1 MSKPARKK
9 TSRAVM
15 FRVTPE
21 GTLAPNDD
29 ISRQTLRKRGFR
41 VGDVLAADPK
51 KPRSLHNWRRAHKL
65 GQMLVENIEDFQSM
79 ESHGVLKRLQVE
91 GDIGCEKLAIKLPGF
106 GVVYQ
111 NIPLSLN
118 FSDMDDGEF
127 HAIYGQFCQHV
138 IDNYWTSMTPDQ
150 IEQMAN
156 LVGLAA

>member
-1 MSKPARKK
+1 MSQRKSKP
-9 TSRAVM
+9 SRAVM

-21 GTLAPNDD
+21 GTLAPDDD
-29 ISRQTLRKRGFR
+29 ISRQTLRKRGFK

-65 GQMLVENIEDFQSM
+65 GQLLVENIEDFENM
-79 ESHGVLKRLQVE
+79 EAHGALKRLQVE
-91 GDIGCEKLAIKLPGF
+91 GDIGCERMAIKLPGF
-106 GVVYQ
+106 GVAFQ

-127 HAIYGQFCQHV
+127 QVIYGQFCQHV
-138 IDNYWTSMTPDQ
+138 IDNYWRGMTQGQ

>member
-65 GQMLVENIEDFQSM
+65 GQMLVENIEGFQNM
-79 ESHGVLKRLQVE
+79 EPHGVLKRLQWE
-91 GDIGCEKLAIKLPGF
+91 GNIGCEEMGVQVPGVGLATIRM
-106 GVVYQ
+106 
-111 NIPLSLN
+111 PLSLN
-118 FSDMDDGEF
+118 FADMDDGEF

-138 IDNYWTSMTPDQ
+138 IDNYWTGMTPEQ

>member
-1 MSKPARKK
+1 MGQRKSKP
-9 TSRAVM
+9 SRAVM
-15 FRVTPE
+15 FRVTKD
-21 GTLAPNDD
+21 GTLAPDDD

-65 GQMLVENIEDFQSM
+65 GQLLVENIEDFQNM
-79 ESHGVLKRLQVE
+79 EAHGVLKRLQWE
-91 GDIGCEKLAIKLPGF
+91 GNIGCEEMGVHVPGVGLATIRMP
-106 GVVYQ
+106 Q
-111 NIPLSLN
+111 SLN

-127 HAIYGQFCQHV
+127 HEIYGRFCQHV
-138 IDNYWTSMTPDQ
+138 IDNYWRGMTQGQ